1 MIDNVNKKNP
11 GFNPASSFEL
21 PFIGR
26 RKEQKI
32 LEDKFNSTLEYQG
45 NCLLIT
51 GEPGIGKTR
60 LINEFTFEKSKDTM
74 MISIRVKTHIS
85 HARELFAEIVK
96 TYLNKTPNIAR
107 TITRV
112 IDKKIY
118 DEFAEM
124 IPELKT
130 YYPYEPKLI
139 SNDRIS
145 MNMNEIFYWFMS
157 NLSNFAPVILIIE
170 DIHEAADDLRA
181 MLKYFLQ
188 NLESL
193 PVLCILSS
201 RQNLKIT
208 KWCDGIKLKHAE
220 KITLD
225 TLKEEDVSELNNLL
239 LDNDLDESFFVW
251 LSNRTKGIPLFI
263 KEFLY
268 TLFEKGIIYFDSRDK
283 KWTVIESYSQI
294 NIPDTI
300 TETIRARLNRFSNQ
314 EMQFFKYA
322 SVIGEEFN
330 PSLSIFKH
338 PKKILPTLLKTA
350 IIVKKEY
357 NYAFSHPLI
366 RDVIYQD
373 IERNEKLSTHKKLGD
388 YFLKKNARINAAK
401 HYLLAENKSLR
412 IINLLLKLGEDF
424 RKSGNNPRAL
434 SYSEK
439 AFSMAKSMRKISDRN
454 IFDIMLNYATGLWH
468 IGRYD
473 EVIGISEEII
483 KLVKRKPGIIKKE
496 KLARV
501 YSMYAHSLVRTARYV
516 EAIKIAK
523 IGIGLIKKNKTIK
536 ANNTLIELET
546 NRAFAYKYQW
556 QTDKALKLGLKIRNR
571 LVQTSN
577 PYHWYQVLNLLG
589 SIYNGMD
596 DYKRAIQFRKKALD
610 YAEKFQSEPLI
621 ASAKGNLGI
630 SLMNAGE
637 LKNGEELLLKHQEYS
652 IKTGRI
658 REEALSYINLGCCYF
673 YQGHLSKAEHEY
685 LKGIKKCEKFKI
697 EADLVWFYK
706 FYGMLLIF
714 KKDYERANEYINNGI
729 ILAKKLKIKKS
740 LFELLIH
747 KGLLL
752 YLAGKLTD
760 LSKLMRNI
768 KREFALESKT
778 QHGEYLI
785 LKGYHTLL
793 QGKQESGLQEIETGI
808 NIMFEHEEYVELCR
822 LLYFCGTQLLK
833 YEFAKHR
840 AKEYLKKAI
849 EIAVK
854 FNMNGWLD
862 ILQPDAKQIKIQPLK
877 VFCLG
882 KLRIEAPIH
891 GEGFSDEW
899 QWQKPKQLFSIFI
912 MSILKNEQLN
922 REKIGALLWPNLASS
937 KITNNFHV
945 CLSQLKKVIG
955 KEYLFYK
962 SGVYKLKNVWIDAL
976 EFKDLI
982 HNGKAMINQGKIH
995 LAEIKLKE
1003 AIGLYKGNFLE
1014 DSYDSWVDEIR
1025 NELLSLYRRAL
1036 LMLGEVCLRKLRF
1049 DEAIEMGKNILNLD
1063 PFDEEGHRFLIRSY
1077 TISGEKAKA
1086 INQYKKCADLFQK
1099 ELNCLPSDQTQ
1110 KLYKGIIGERL

>member
-1 MIDNVNKKNP
+1 MADKINNRKLGINLS
-11 GFNPASSFEL
+11 GFFEL

-26 RKEQKI
+26 RKEQEI
-32 LEDKFNSTLEYQG
+32 LKAKLNSALEYQG
-45 NCLLIT
+45 SCLLIT

-60 LINEFTFEKSKDTM
+60 LINEFTLEKTKDSII
-74 MISIRVKTHIS
+74 ISIRVKPHIS
-85 HARELFAEIVK
+85 QARELFAEIIK
-96 TYLNKTPNIAR
+96 YYLNKTPNIVR

-112 IDKKIY
+112 INKKIY
-118 DEFAEM
+118 NEFAEM
-124 IPELKT
+124 IPDLKT
-130 YYPYEPKLI
+130 YYPYEPKII
-139 SNDRIS
+139 SDDRTRI
-145 MNMNEIFYWFMS
+145 NMNEIFYRFMA

-170 DIHEAADDLRA
+170 NIHESGSDFLA
-181 MLKYFLQ
+181 MLQYFLQ
-188 NLESL
+188 NSESL
-193 PVLCILSS
+193 PILCILTS

-208 KWCDGIKLKHAE
+208 KWCDGVNLKHVE
-220 KITLD
+220 KIIMSG
-225 TLKEEDVSELNNLL
+225 LKEEDIRELNSLL
-239 LDNDLDESFFVW
+239 LGNDLDESFFVW

-268 TLFEKGIIYFDSRDK
+268 ALFEKGIIFFDNKDNKWKTIEAYSRII
-283 KWTVIESYSQI
+283 VPE
-294 NIPDTI
+294 TI
-300 TETIRARLNRFSNQ
+300 TETIKARLNRFANK
-314 EMQFFKYA
+314 ERQFLKYA

-330 PSLSIFKH
+330 PSLSIFKR
-338 PKKILPTLLKTA
+338 PKKILPTLLKSA
-350 IIVKKEY
+350 IIVKREY

-373 IERNEKLSTHKKLGD
+373 IEKEERLKLHQMLGE
-388 YFLKKNARINAAK
+388 YFLKKNDRINAAK
-401 HYLLAENKSLR
+401 HYLLAENKSLQ

-434 SYSEK
+434 SYLEK
-439 AFSMAKSMRKISDRN
+439 AFSMAKSMRKISARKM
-454 IFDIMLNYATGLWH
+454 FDIMFNYAANLLR
-468 IGRYD
+468 IGKYNKVI
-473 EVIGISEEII
+473 EVSEAII
-483 KLVKRKPGIIKKE
+483 KLLKGSLKIIKKE
-496 KLARV
+496 KLAMA
-501 YSMYAHSLVRTARYV
+501 YSTYAHSLVRTARYV
-516 EAIKIAK
+516 EAIKAAK
-523 IGIGLIKKNKTIK
+523 IGIELIKKNNSIK
-536 ANNTLIELET
+536 VDSTLIELET
-546 NRAFAYKYQW
+546 DRAFAYKYQW

-673 YQGHLSKAEHEY
+673 YEGYLNKAEYEY
-685 LKGIKKCEKFKI
+685 LKGIKKCQKFKI

-714 KKDYERANEYINNGI
+714 KNDYERANEYINNGI

-768 KREFALESKT
+768 KKEFALESKT

-785 LKGYHTLL
+785 LKGYHMLL
-793 QGKQESGLQEIETGI
+793 QGKQESGLQEMETGM
-808 NIMFEHEEYVELCR
+808 NIMLEQEAYIDLFSF
-822 LLYFCGTQLLK
+822 LYFSSQQLLK
-833 YEFAKHR
+833 HKHTELR
-840 AKEYLKKAI
+840 AKEYLKKAN
-849 EIAVK
+849 EIALK
-854 FNMNGWLD
+854 FNMKGWLD
-862 ILQPDAKQIKIQPLK
+862 IFQPGAKQSKIQPLK

-882 KLRIEAPIH
+882 KLRIEVPIH

-899 QWQKPKQLFSIFI
+899 QWQKPRQLFSIFI
-912 MSILKNEQLN
+912 ISILRNEQLN
-922 REKIGALLWPNLASS
+922 RDRIGALLWPNLASS

-1025 NELLSLYRRAL
+1025 NELLFLYRRAL
-1036 LMLGEVCLRKLRF
+1036 LMLGEIYLRKLRF
-1049 DEAIEMGKNILNLD
+1049 DEAIEIGKNILNLD
-1063 PFDEEGHRFLIRSY
+1063 PFDEEGHRFLITSY
-1077 TISGEKAKA
+1077 SISGEKAKA

-1110 KLYKGIIGERL
+1110 NLYKGIIE

>member
-1 MIDNVNKKNP
+1 MADKINNRKLGINLS
-11 GFNPASSFEL
+11 GFFEL

-26 RKEQKI
+26 RKEQEI
-32 LEDKFNSTLEYQG
+32 LKAKLNSALEYQG
-45 NCLLIT
+45 SCLLIT

-60 LINEFTFEKSKDTM
+60 LIDEFTLEKTKDYII
-74 MISIRVKTHIS
+74 ISIRVKPYIS
-85 HARELFAEIVK
+85 QARELFAEIIK
-96 TYLNKTPNIAR
+96 YYLNKTPNIVR

-112 IDKKIY
+112 INKKIY
-118 DEFAEM
+118 NEFAEM

-130 YYPYEPKLI
+130 YYPYEPKII
-139 SNDRIS
+139 SDDRTRI
-145 MNMNEIFYWFMS
+145 NMNEIFYRFMA

-170 DIHEAADDLRA
+170 NIHESGSDFLA
-181 MLKYFLQ
+181 MLQYFLQ
-188 NLESL
+188 NSESL
-193 PVLCILSS
+193 PILCILTS

-208 KWCDGIKLKHAE
+208 KWCDGVNLKHVE
-220 KITLD
+220 KIIMSG
-225 TLKEEDVSELNNLL
+225 LKEEDIRELNSLL
-239 LDNDLDESFFVW
+239 LGNDLDESFFVW

-268 TLFEKGIIYFDSRDK
+268 ALFEKGIIFFDNKDNKWKTIEAYSRII
-283 KWTVIESYSQI
+283 VPE
-294 NIPDTI
+294 TI
-300 TETIRARLNRFSNQ
+300 TETIKARLNRFANK
-314 EMQFFKYA
+314 ERQFLKYA

-330 PSLSIFKH
+330 PSLSIFKR

-350 IIVKKEY
+350 IIVKREY

-373 IERNEKLSTHKKLGD
+373 IEKEERLKLHQMLGE
-388 YFLKKNARINAAK
+388 YFLKKNDRINAAK
-401 HYLLAENKSLR
+401 HYLLAENKSLQ

-434 SYSEK
+434 SYLEK
-439 AFSMAKSMRKISDRN
+439 AFSMAKSMRKISDQKM
-454 IFDIMLNYATGLWH
+454 FDIMFNYAANLLR
-468 IGRYD
+468 IGKYNKVI
-473 EVIGISEEII
+473 EVSEAII
-483 KLVKRKPGIIKKE
+483 KLLKGSLKIIKKE
-496 KLARV
+496 KLAMA
-501 YSMYAHSLVRTARYV
+501 YSTYAHSLVRTARYV
-516 EAIKIAK
+516 EAIKAAK
-523 IGIGLIKKNKTIK
+523 IGIELIKKNNSIK
-536 ANNTLIELET
+536 VDSTLIELET
-546 NRAFAYKYQW
+546 DRAFAYKYQW

-833 YEFAKHR
+833 YEFAKLR
-840 AKEYLKKAI
+840 AKEYLKKAN

-854 FNMNGWLD
+854 FNMKGWLD
-862 ILQPDAKQIKIQPLK
+862 IFQPGAKQSKIQPLK

-882 KLRIEAPIH
+882 KLRIEVPIH

-899 QWQKPKQLFSIFI
+899 QWQKPRQLFSIFI
-912 MSILKNEQLN
+912 ISILRNEQLN

-1025 NELLSLYRRAL
+1025 NELRSLYRRAL
-1036 LMLGEVCLRKLRF
+1036 LMLGEICLRKLRF
-1049 DEAIEMGKNILNLD
+1049 DEAIEIGKNILNLD

-1077 TISGEKAKA
+1077 SISGEKAKA
-1086 INQYKKCADLFQK
+1086 INQYKRCAELFQK

-1110 KLYKGIIGERL
+1110 NLYKEIVGQ